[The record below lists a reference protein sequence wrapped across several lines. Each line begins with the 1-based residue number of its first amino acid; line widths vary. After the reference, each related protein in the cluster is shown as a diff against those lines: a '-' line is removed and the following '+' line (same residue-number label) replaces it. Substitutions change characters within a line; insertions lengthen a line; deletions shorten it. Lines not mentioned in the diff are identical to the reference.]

1 MIYEEIIRGI
11 TEGEAEEV
19 AEFSKQALAQGY
31 PASMILEKGLL
42 AGMNKVA
49 DKFRNQRV
57 MVPEVLMSARA
68 MHAGLS
74 VLEPYIKSKRKP
86 KRAGSIVIGTVA
98 GDLHD
103 IGKNLVK
110 MMAMTTGVKIID
122 LGVDVSSKKFISIVR
137 KEKPDMLMM
146 AALLTTTM
154 PMMKQVVEELEE
166 VGLRQGLKI
175 AVGGAPIGEN
185 FSREIGADYYFESAS
200 EVKFFLEENLEKI
213 ITKRKSSAG
222 SPKVRP

>member
-11 TEGEAEEV
+11 TDGEAEEV
-19 AEFSKQALAQGY
+19 ADLSKQALVQGY
-31 PASMILEKGLL
+31 PATMVLEKGLL

-74 VLEPYIKSKRKP
+74 ILEPYLKSKRKCER
-86 KRAGSIVIGTVA
+86 KGIIVIGTVA

-110 MMAMTTGVKIID
+110 MMAMATGVKIID
-122 LGVDVSSKKFISIVR
+122 LGVDVSSKKFVNIVR

-154 PMMKQVVEELEE
+154 PIMKQVVDELHE
-166 VGLRQGLKI
+166 VGLRHGVKI

-185 FSREIGADYYFESAS
+185 FAREIGADYYFESAS
-200 EVKFFLEENLEKI
+200 DVKHFLEDNLERI
-213 ITKRKSSAG
+213 ITRKKA
-222 SPKVRP
+222 

>member
-1 MIYEEIIRGI
+1 
-11 TEGEAEEV
+11 
-19 AEFSKQALAQGY
+19 
-31 PASMILEKGLL
+31 
-42 AGMNKVA
+42 MNKVA

-74 VLEPYIKSKRKP
+74 ILEPYIKAKRKHE
-86 KRAGSIVIGTVA
+86 RRGIFIIGTVA

-110 MMAMTTGVKIID
+110 MMVMTTGVKIID
-122 LGVDVSSKKFISIVR
+122 LGVDVSSKKFINIVR

-154 PMMKQVVEELEE
+154 PIMKQVVDELEE

-185 FSREIGADYYFESAS
+185 FSKEIGADYYFESAS
-200 EVKFFLEENLEKI
+200 DVKCFLEGNLDKI
-213 ITKRKSSAG
+213 ITRRKT
-222 SPKVRP
+222 

>member
-1 MIYEEIIRGI
+1 MIYEEIIAGVSN
-11 TEGEAEEV
+11 GEAEEV
-19 AEFSKQALAQGY
+19 SELSRRALAQGY
-31 PASMILEKGLL
+31 PAIMVLEKGLL

-68 MHAGLS
+68 MHAGLA
-74 VLEPYIKSKRKP
+74 VLEPSLKIRKKSGKL
-86 KRAGSIVIGTVA
+86 GVVIIGTVS

-110 MMAMTTGVKIID
+110 MMAMATGVKIID
-122 LGVDVSSKKFISIVR
+122 LGVDVSPKKFVSAVR

-154 PMMKQVVEELEE
+154 PIMKQVIDELAE
-166 VGLRQGLKI
+166 VGLRNAVKI
-175 AVGGAPIGEN
+175 GVGGAPIEEG
-185 FSREIGADYYFESAS
+185 FAREIGADYYFESAS
-200 EVKFFLEENLEKI
+200 EVKFFLEANLNKI
-213 ITKRKSSAG
+213 TRHKC
-222 SPKVRP
+222 